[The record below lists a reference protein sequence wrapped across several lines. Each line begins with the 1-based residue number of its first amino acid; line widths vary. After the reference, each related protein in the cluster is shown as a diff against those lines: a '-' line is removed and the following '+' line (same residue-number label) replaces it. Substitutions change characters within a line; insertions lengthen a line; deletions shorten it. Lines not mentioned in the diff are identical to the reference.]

1 MLRRH
6 FSTGRR
12 SQRPSLVRFDLIHR
26 HYSDAL
32 EMMLPLFNLVTPI
45 LAQAAA
51 NKSYSLPWAIVLFCV
66 ILGLLVTLAPSR
78 RTSEIKRGRD
88 E

>member
-1 MLRRH
+1 
-6 FSTGRR
+6 
-12 SQRPSLVRFDLIHR
+12 
-26 HYSDAL
+26 
-32 EMMLPLFNLVTPI
+32 MMLPLFNLVTPV

-78 RTSEIKRGRD
+78 RSSEIKRGRD
-88 E
+88 T